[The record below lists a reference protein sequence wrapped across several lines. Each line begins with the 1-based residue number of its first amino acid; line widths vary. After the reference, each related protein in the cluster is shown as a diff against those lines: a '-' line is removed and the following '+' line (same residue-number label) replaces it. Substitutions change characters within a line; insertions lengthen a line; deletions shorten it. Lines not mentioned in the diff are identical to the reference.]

1 MPPLEIEVSKR
12 FKGEAQ
18 ALSEEQ
24 LDRLNEALRSL
35 PAAFGQPHQQ
45 SGLGIRRMKGGD
57 FEFRVGRDI
66 RVVFTLEGST
76 ATLRMVGSHDE
87 VRKYLKNL

>member
-1 MPPLEIEVSKR
+1 
-12 FKGEAQ
+12 
-18 ALSEEQ
+18 
-24 LDRLNEALRSL
+24 
-35 PAAFGQPHQQ
+35 
-45 SGLGIRRMKGGD
+45 MKGGD